1 MKRFQKTSLFVQNG
15 VPIIK
20 WTWPQMGYAGGLP
33 SVKVAKQAEGSS
45 ASNLL
50 PIQSDFILRSVV
62 V

>member
-1 MKRFQKTSLFVQNG
+1 MDLASNG
-15 VPIIK
+15 I
-20 WTWPQMGYAGGLP
+20 AGGLP

-50 PIQSDFILRSVV
+50 AIQSDFILRSVV